1 MSRPGAGPAPGRDL
15 TSTTKGAMMP
25 TDDLSGISGLDDRHR
40 TVLDQKAGITS
51 YYELIMADRQ
61 RIVDAFGR
69 RTYRPTTEQVAEWQD
84 EARRLR
90 AAAIDASL
98 SPTESPEWEPVAMF
112 VVAFEERRQGEA
124 SERRI
129 VAEQTEIE
137 SGVSPQPKAHWP
149 GWACDDACQWM
160 LEYVEASDKST
171 PPDDAQTTSVTEAA
185 ASASAESRSK
195 IDIERAI
202 LADAIGDTELVEGSR
217 PLPQG
222 RRTWTQPARLLVTL
236 GVPPSGSGTSV
247 VLQLVRNG
255 GHKLSIAGQFD
266 AAGRVAEI
274 ALGGLPTAEYKPAVV
289 AWTPDGSSLPCVVK
303 LPAVDVVAPATGPGA
318 QP

>member
-1 MSRPGAGPAPGRDL
+1 
-15 TSTTKGAMMP
+15 MMP
-25 TDDLSGISGLDDRHR
+25 TDDLSGISGLDDRQR

-69 RTYRPTTEQVAEWQD
+69 RTYRPTPEQVAEWQD

-90 AAAIDASL
+90 ASAIDASF

-112 VVAFEERRQGEA
+112 VVAFEERREGEA

-137 SGVSPQPKAHWP
+137 SGISPQPRAQWP
-149 GWACDDACQWM
+149 GWTCDGACRWM
-160 LEYVEASDKST
+160 LEYVEASTGKST
-171 PPDDAQTTSVTEAA
+171 PSDHAQTISVTEVG
-185 ASASAESRSK
+185 ASPSAESRSR

-222 RRTWTQPARLLVTL
+222 RRTWAQPARLLVTL
-236 GVPPSGSGTSV
+236 GGTPSGSGTSV
-247 VLQLVRNG
+247 VLQLVRDG

-274 ALGGLPTAEYKPAVV
+274 ALGGLPSAEYKPAVV
-289 AWTPDGSSLPCVVK
+289 AWTPDGSFLPCVVK

-318 QP
+318 PP

>member
-1 MSRPGAGPAPGRDL
+1 
-15 TSTTKGAMMP
+15 
-25 TDDLSGISGLDDRHR
+25 
-40 TVLDQKAGITS
+40 
-51 YYELIMADRQ
+51 
-61 RIVDAFGR
+61 
-69 RTYRPTTEQVAEWQD
+69 
-84 EARRLR
+84 
-90 AAAIDASL
+90 
-98 SPTESPEWEPVAMF
+98 
-112 VVAFEERRQGEA
+112 
-124 SERRI
+124 
-129 VAEQTEIE
+129 
-137 SGVSPQPKAHWP
+137 
-149 GWACDDACQWM
+149 M

>member
-1 MSRPGAGPAPGRDL
+1 
-15 TSTTKGAMMP
+15 MMP
-25 TDDLSGISGLDDRHR
+25 TDDLSGISGLDDRQR
-40 TVLDQKAGITS
+40 AVLDQKAGITS
-51 YYELIMADRQ
+51 FYELIMADRQ
-61 RIVDAFGR
+61 RIIDTFGR
-69 RTYRPTTEQVAEWQD
+69 RTYRPTLEQVAVWQD

-90 AAAIDASL
+90 ASARDVSL
-98 SPTESPEWEPVAMF
+98 SAAESLEWEPAAMF
-112 VVAFEERRQGEA
+112 VVAFEERRHEEA

-137 SGVSPQPKAHWP
+137 SGVSPQPRSQWP
-149 GWACDDACQWM
+149 GWTCDDACRWM
-160 LEYVEASDKST
+160 LERVNASAEST
-171 PPDDAQTTSVTEAA
+171 PPDDAQATSVTEAA
-185 ASASAESRSK
+185 ASASVEGRSR

-222 RRTWTQPARLLVTL
+222 RRTWAQPARLLVTL
-236 GVPPSGSGTSV
+236 GGTPSGSGTSV

-274 ALGGLPTAEYKPAVV
+274 ALGGLPIAEYKPAVV
-289 AWTPDGSSLPCVVK
+289 AWTPDGSSLPCLVK
-303 LPAVDVVAPATGPGA
+303 LPAVDVVAPATGSGA
-318 QP
+318 PP

>member
-1 MSRPGAGPAPGRDL
+1 
-15 TSTTKGAMMP
+15 MP

-69 RTYRPTTEQVAEWQD
+69 RTYRPTPEQVAEWQD

-90 AAAIDASL
+90 ASAIDASL

-112 VVAFEERRQGEA
+112 VVAFEERRHGEA

-129 VAEQTEIE
+129 AAEQTEIE
-137 SGVSPQPKAHWP
+137 SGVSPQPRSQWP
-149 GWACDDACQWM
+149 GWACDDVCRWM
-160 LEYVEASDKST
+160 LEHVDASAEPT
-171 PPDDAQTTSVTEAA
+171 PPDHAQTTPVAEVS
-185 ASASAESRSK
+185 ASASAESRSR

-222 RRTWTQPARLLVTL
+222 RRTWAQPARLLVTL
-236 GVPPSGSGTSV
+236 GSTPSGPGTSV
-247 VLQLVRNG
+247 VLQLVRDSG
-255 GHKLSIAGQFD
+255 QKLDIAGQFD
-266 AAGRVAEI
+266 AAGRMAEI
-274 ALGGLPTAEYKPAVV
+274 ALEGLPSAEYKPAVV

-303 LPAVDVVAPATGPGA
+303 LAAVDVVAPATGPGA
-318 QP
+318 PP